1 MLRSEDNEMLDLKNT
16 TALVKSILEQ
26 DKQCRNSD
34 SLLYLKV
41 LSVLGN
47 QKGIDLEKMSVP
59 NFLLNLHGTGL
70 PGFETVRRT
79 RQKIQQHHPELAADE
94 RVECF
99 RMENEAEFRAYAR
112 GDCS

>member
-1 MLRSEDNEMLDLKNT
+1 MLDLKNT

-34 SLLYLKV
+34 SYLYLKV
-41 LSVLGN
+41 LSVVGE

-59 NFLLNLHGTGL
+59 YFLLNLHGAGF

-79 RQKIQQHHPELAADE
+79 RQKLQQHHPELAASE
-94 RVECF
+94 SVEGF
-99 RMENEAEFRAYAR
+99 RLENEVAFREYAR
-112 GDCS
+112 GEV